1 MGRYFEDFA
10 VGETFVTR
18 ARTITEADVVQFAA
32 LTGDFT
38 YLHVDAI
45 AAAATPFGQR
55 IAHGALIYSY
65 SIGLTTQLNLLEGT
79 VIAFYG
85 LDRLRSVKPTFLGDT
100 IHVEKIVVAL
110 ERKDKGGLVSC
121 DTRVVNQHGEPV
133 MVYTDRVLVRYRNG
147 G

>member
-1 MGRYFEDFA
+1 MGRYFDDFA

-18 ARTITEADVVQFAA
+18 SRTITEADVVQFAA

-38 YLHVDAI
+38 YLHVDAV

-65 SIGLTTQLNLLEGT
+65 SIGMTTQLNLLEGT

-85 LDRLRSVKPTFLGDT
+85 LDRLRSIRPTFLGDT
-100 IHVEKIVVAL
+100 IHVEKVVTAL
-110 ERKDKGGLVSC
+110 DRKEKGGLITY
-121 DTRVVNQHGEPV
+121 DTQVKNQHGDPV
-133 MVYTDRVLVRYRNG
+133 MVYSDKVLVRYKNG

>member
-1 MGRYFEDFA
+1 MARYFEDFDA
-10 VGETFVTR
+10 GEKFVTR
-18 ARTITEADVVQFAA
+18 SRTITESDVVQFAA

-38 YLHVDAI
+38 FLHVDAV
-45 AAAATPFGQR
+45 AAATTPFGQR

-85 LDRLRSVKPTFLGDT
+85 LDRLRSIRPTFFGDT
-100 IHVEKIVVAL
+100 IHVEKIVTAL
-110 ERKDKGGLVSC
+110 DRKDKGGLITY
-121 DTRVVNQHGEPV
+121 DTQVVNQHQESV
-133 MVYTDRVLVRYRNG
+133 MVYSDKVLVRYRNG

>member
-1 MGRYFEDFA
+1 MGRFFEDFS
-10 VGETFVTR
+10 VGEKFVTR

-38 YLHVDAI
+38 YLHVDAV
-45 AAAATPFGQR
+45 AAAGTLFGRR

-65 SIGLTTQLNLLEGT
+65 SIGLTTQLNLVEGT

-85 LDRLRSVKPTFLGDT
+85 LDRLRSVRPTFFGDT
-100 IHVEKIVVAL
+100 IHVEKTVAEL
-110 ERKDKGGLVSC
+110 SRKDTGGLITY
-121 DTRVVNQHGEPV
+121 DTQVINQHGDPV
-133 MVYTDRVLVRYRNG
+133 MVYIDKVLVRYRNG